1 MKLADKRLAERK
13 LKGGGWKEEAERRL
27 ATTTTA
33 TTTTTT
39 SSSLAWSQLCAA
51 NFELAEIKSNIKV
64 LKNLTSWTK
73 EMTET

>member
-13 LKGGGWKEEAERRL
+13 LIGGGWKEEAERRTL
-27 ATTTTA
+27 KGGWLQLTTA

-39 SSSLAWSQLCAA
+39 SCSLALSQLCAA
-51 NFELAEIKSNIKV
+51 DFVLAE
-64 LKNLTSWTK
+64 TK